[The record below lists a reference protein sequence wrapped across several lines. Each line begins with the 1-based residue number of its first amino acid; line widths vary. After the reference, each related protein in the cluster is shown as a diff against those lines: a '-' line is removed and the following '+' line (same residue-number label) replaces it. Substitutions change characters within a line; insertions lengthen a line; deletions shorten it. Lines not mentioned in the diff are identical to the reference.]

1 MLREAYP
8 EADPQPGDIVQVKS
22 TILGLNDLVRIVE
35 IKTIRDI
42 NNVIVKQ
49 DVTLGEFNR
58 EQRYMKKLILQI
70 TMFLD

>member
-49 DVTLGEFNR
+49 DVTLGEFN
-58 EQRYMKKLILQI
+58 ENNDI
-70 TMFLD
+70 

>member
-58 EQRYMKKLILQI
+58 EQRYMKKLILQL

>member
-58 EQRYMKKLILQI
+58 EQRYMKS
-70 TMFLD
+70 